1 MTVEAISH
9 PAAGT
14 SRHFA
19 GRLVRAWL
27 LTAIV
32 DGLFSSVLVSVFY
45 GSTVTRLFQGVAST
59 LLGPSAL
66 EGGTRTA
73 LIGLVMHFTVAL
85 TWSTVFLLLFTRFA
99 WIRDVVASPGGVVK
113 VAAVYGPAI
122 WMFMSFVV
130 VRTLAHRPPTINYRW
145 WIQFFGHIPFVAVP
159 IVASIGRGARNR

>member
-1 MTVEAISH
+1 MSGAS
-9 PAAGT
+9 AGT
-14 SRHFA
+14 NRHFA
-19 GRLVRAWL
+19 RRLVRAWL

-99 WIRDVVASPGGVVK
+99 WIRDTVASPGGVVK
-113 VAAVYGPAI
+113 HGVGDEYVLQCRVGADGGRAGLLQQPPRPDRAAGSCLYA
-122 WMFMSFVV
+122 
-130 VRTLAHRPPTINYRW
+130 
-145 WIQFFGHIPFVAVP
+145 
-159 IVASIGRGARNR
+159 